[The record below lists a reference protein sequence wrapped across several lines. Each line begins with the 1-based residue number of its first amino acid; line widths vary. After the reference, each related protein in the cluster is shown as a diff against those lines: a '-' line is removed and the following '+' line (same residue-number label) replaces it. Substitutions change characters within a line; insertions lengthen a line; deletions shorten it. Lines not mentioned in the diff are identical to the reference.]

1 MLNQALVPEAGL
13 TMQTHDSIPQGAS
26 LCRGI
31 TNGIDTQE
39 WNPATDKHLPAELR
53 YCASTVAA
61 GKAAAKALFQQQYGL
76 SVNPKVPLI
85 GMVGRLAPEKGV
97 DIVLAA
103 LPALLSPP
111 NPVITALT
119 SSNTS
124 AGRDG
129 CNRPVSEPGD
139 CQIAILGA
147 GQSSSHVLFAQQC
160 IQVTL
165 AWFISK
171 PTGVL
176 SRFSSWSRKLKT
188 T

>member
-1 MLNQALVPEAGL
+1 MLS
-13 TMQTHDSIPQGAS
+13 HDSIPFKAFLP

-39 WNPATDKHLPAELR
+39 WNPATDKHLPAQLR
-53 YCASTVAA
+53 YCASTVTA
-61 GKAAAKALFQQQYGL
+61 GKAAAKAWFQQQYGL
-76 SVNPKVPLI
+76 SVNPKVPLV
-85 GMVGRLAPEKGV
+85 GVVGRLAPEKGV

-111 NPVITALT
+111 NTVTSPLA
-119 SSNTS
+119 SSNMS

-129 CNRPVSEPGD
+129 SNRPVSEPGN
-139 CQIAILGA
+139 CQIAILGS
-147 GQSSSHVLFAQQC
+147 GQSSRRELFAQQH

-165 AWFISK
+165 ACLISK
-171 PTGVL
+171 PTGVVSL
-176 SRFSSWSRKLKT
+176 FGSWSRKLKT

>member
-1 MLNQALVPEAGL
+1 
-13 TMQTHDSIPQGAS
+13 MQIHDSIPFKAFLP

-31 TNGIDTQE
+31 TNGIDIQE
-39 WNPATDKHLPAELR
+39 WNPATAKHLPAQLR
-53 YCASTVAA
+53 YCASTVTA

-76 SVNPKVPLI
+76 SVNPKVPLV

-111 NPVITALT
+111 NTVTSPLA
-119 SSNTS
+119 SSNMS
-124 AGRDG
+124 AGRSEYK
-129 CNRPVSEPGD
+129 SEPRD
-139 CQIAILGA
+139 CQIAILGS
-147 GQSSSHVLFAQQC
+147 GQSSRRELFAQQY

-165 AWFISK
+165 ACLISK
-171 PTGVL
+171 PTGVV
-176 SRFSSWSRKLKT
+176 SHFGSWSRKLKT